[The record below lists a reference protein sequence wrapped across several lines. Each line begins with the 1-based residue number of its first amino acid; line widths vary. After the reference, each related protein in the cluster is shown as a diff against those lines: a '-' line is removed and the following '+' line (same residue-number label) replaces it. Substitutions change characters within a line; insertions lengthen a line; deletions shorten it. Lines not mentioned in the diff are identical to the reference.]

1 MATQCYFVVSPDPRS
16 YVIDEQ
22 GQQPQYGIK
31 FGDQTDDLTRI
42 NAYRTCNPSFVWI
55 DIAID
60 NYNNPHNTRFGN
72 YMQAN
77 VIINY
82 INRSGT
88 ARNFAQVPNT
98 NEWYISNNARMDLQF
113 LLTAAS
119 SVDNAQ
125 DAMKLIVQSY
135 AGSIG
140 YRLRDNNQPVQALP
154 FAIQNPKT
162 GTSAEIRRLVTRV
175 LGTNNQA
182 LSPALQQNLALA
194 TDLNWIFNN
203 VWDVLRHHTTAY
215 LLCFCDE
222 SAARLFFNFL
232 VQTT

>member
-1 MATQCYFVVSPDPRS
+1 
-16 YVIDEQ
+16 
-22 GQQPQYGIK
+22 
-31 FGDQTDDLTRI
+31 
-42 NAYRTCNPSFVWI
+42 
-55 DIAID
+55 
-60 NYNNPHNTRFGN
+60 
-72 YMQAN
+72 MQAN

-215 LLCFCDE
+215 LLYFCDE